1 MILKY
6 THIPFLL
13 NSYAHRFT
21 YISHKININM
31 DWHSKKKMEQF
42 MKDKLYL
49 LKKQS
54 CIKETEKR
62 VVSRSNT
69 YRRFYLHLYKRLL
82 FSYNNPV
89 EEFTTSL
96 SNTLYA
102 TSKRLIK
109 EFNNESTRTDISYT
123 RKQRKYIAWVCKMI
137 KKYTYEHNFKNA
149 FIMFILKKRFN
160 GHDELVTSIYSYL

>member
-1 MILKY
+1 M
-6 THIPFLL
+6 
-13 NSYAHRFT
+13 A
-21 YISHKININM
+21 
-31 DWHSKKKMEQF
+31 WHSKKNTLQYI
-42 MKDKLYL
+42 KDKVYL

-54 CIKETEKR
+54 HIKETEKR
-62 VVSRSNT
+62 IISRVNT

-89 EEFTTSL
+89 EELDTSL
-96 SNTLYA
+96 SNTLYV

-109 EFNNESTRTDISYT
+109 EFNDESTRTDVSYT
-123 RKQRKYIAWVCKMI
+123 RKQRKYIVWVCKMV

-160 GHDELVTSIYSYL
+160 GHDELVTTIYSYL

>member
-1 MILKY
+1 M
-6 THIPFLL
+6 
-13 NSYAHRFT
+13 A
-21 YISHKININM
+21 
-31 DWHSKKKMEQF
+31 WHSKKNTLQYI
-42 MKDKLYL
+42 KDKVYL

-54 CIKETEKR
+54 HIKETEKR
-62 VVSRSNT
+62 IISRVNT

-89 EEFTTSL
+89 EELDTSL
-96 SNTLYA
+96 SNTLYV

-109 EFNNESTRTDISYT
+109 EFNDESTRTDVSYT
-123 RKQRKYIAWVCKMI
+123 RKQRKYIAWVCKMV

-160 GHDELVTSIYSYL
+160 GHDELVTTIYSYL

>member
-1 MILKY
+1 M
-6 THIPFLL
+6 
-13 NSYAHRFT
+13 A
-21 YISHKININM
+21 
-31 DWHSKKKMEQF
+31 WHSKKNTLQYI
-42 MKDKLYL
+42 KDKVYL

-54 CIKETEKR
+54 HIKETEKR
-62 VVSRSNT
+62 IISRVNT

-89 EEFTTSL
+89 EELDTSL
-96 SNTLYA
+96 SNTLYV

-109 EFNNESTRTDISYT
+109 EFNDESTRTDVSYT
-123 RKQRKYIAWVCKMI
+123 RKQRKYIVWVCKMV

-160 GHDELVTSIYSYL
+160 GHNELVTTIYSYL